1 MKSSGESKF
10 YKFNAE
16 FKPAFCQYNVARST
30 FSLFLFKFQK
40 FFQINSIFQVSN
52 SQIFNKIYFSVIF
65 NKVFV
70 NIFDFFRRILNT
82 KLFSI
87 NAKLSNIQSN
97 LLSRFFQFF
106 FSQEMNSDQF
116 FSQFLVWIQFLQDSK
131 IKI

>member
-1 MKSSGESKF
+1 MKSSGERKF
-10 YKFNAE
+10 YKFNAK

-30 FSLFLFKFQK
+30 FSLFLFKFQQ
-40 FFQINSIFQVSN
+40 FFQINSIFKP
-52 SQIFNKIYFSVIF
+52 QILKFSIKFIF
-65 NKVFV
+65 QLFSTKFLS
-70 NIFDFFRRILNT
+70 IFFRFFRRILNT